1 MYLMVKRKSKKK
13 LCSTVDH
20 CKRLFAYDVRAVCVA
35 VSGQQWRGWL
45 PDSPAGAETLVYDV
59 LANYVYMHK
68 QIQTQDAR
76 LTAQRGRETQ
86 KTQARLPATLLY
98 MHTANTLS
106 QRNVYSQSCPEIVSN
121 ASLNW
126 MSDPSPL
133 EPVPLFLTT
142 MIENTFDWG
151 FCLVL
156 AMFADFF
163 ETPCVPI
170 ADADAMF
177 ADTGH
182 VMREKHSSSTRKWLQ
197 RFGVGNNS
205 AAAGAALPITADVLL
220 KVGNQESTARSAVYF
235 TTKWDSYMN
244 VGSSKLSCAIQSNQ
258 GGGGKEGGGQN
269 VFAGAGN
276 KNDMTNSIA
285 WKISENI
292 ATVMYKKY
300 ATALNSACNV
310 YSPEELCIMIY
321 RYMDFVHAKGL
332 LENNKHY

>member
-106 QRNVYSQSCPEIVSN
+106 QRNVYSQSWPEIVSN